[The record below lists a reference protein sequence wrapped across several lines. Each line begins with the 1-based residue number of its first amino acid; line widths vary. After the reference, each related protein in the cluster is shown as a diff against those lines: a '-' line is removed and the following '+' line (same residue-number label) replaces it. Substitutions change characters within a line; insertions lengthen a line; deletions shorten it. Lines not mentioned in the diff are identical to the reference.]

1 MQIANSFLLD
11 FKLKNFELIVLNQQ
25 ITLTNTFIHKQ
36 KLVN

>member
-1 MQIANSFLLD
+1 MNT
-11 FKLKNFELIVLNQQ
+11 KNFELIVLNQQ